1 LKRGVGPTVTPM
13 SDYETVHTMTDY
25 YDGPLRGIAD
35 CDGTPHVYKADWRL
49 DEGASGDTYRLSPV
63 PARVFELAL
72 ETWARGAAHSQR

>member
-1 LKRGVGPTVTPM
+1 M

-72 ETWARGAAHSQR
+72 ETWARRAAHSQR